1 MKSVQ
6 AATMY
11 SDRRKELVERVKETM
26 PQAVNGGVIILFAGF
41 EQSRLVFKQESS
53 FYYFTGITEPGVV
66 AVIDLNGT
74 STLWIPNCGS
84 EREKW
89 MSSALN
95 TSLEHAQKLGF
106 NAIKHLGSECV
117 GYQFYPMFPRQEY
130 DYLLAILQGHAVAQT
145 PIFTLMPANPKE
157 YGEQRLLLERLKG
170 FVPELSKAL
179 VDISPVVAAMR
190 RTKDFKEIELIYKA
204 IELTSMAQEVAAQT
218 ITQGA
223 LECEVQA
230 GIEYIFTGSAARPAF
245 PSIVASGKN
254 GTILHYHDN
263 TAEMKNGDLVVVDIG
278 AEANYYCADIT
289 RTYPV
294 SGTFTKRQRE
304 LYELVL
310 ETQEY
315 IASIAKPGYWLSNK
329 EHSDKSLN
337 HLAKAYLEERGY
349 GKYFTHGIGH
359 YLGLDVHD
367 VGDYATPLQ
376 PGDVITIEPGIY
388 IPEEGIGIRIEDDYW
403 IVEDGAECL
412 SEYIP
417 KAAKDIEAL
426 MQEFAAQRKK

>member
-1 MKSVQ
+1 MNVRG
-6 AATMY
+6 ATSY
-11 SDRRKELVERVKETM
+11 SDRRKELIERVKEM
-26 PQAVNGGVIILFAGF
+26 PQARNGGVIVLFAGF
-41 EQSRLVFKQESS
+41 EQSRLLFRQESS
-53 FYYFTGITEPGVV
+53 FYYYTGITEPGVV
-66 AVIDLNGT
+66 AVLNLDGS
-74 STLWIPNCGS
+74 STLWIPNCGN

-89 MSSALN
+89 M
-95 TSLEHAQKLGF
+95 TSVLTPSDEHAQKLSF
-106 NAIKHLGSECV
+106 TEIKHLGSQCV

-130 DYLLAILQGHAVAQT
+130 EYLLAILQGYAVAKT
-145 PIFTLMPANPKE
+145 PIFTLVPANAKE
-157 YGEQRLLLERLKG
+157 YSEQRLLLERLKI
-170 FVPELSKAL
+170 FLPAL
-179 VDISPVVAAMR
+179 ADIVVDISPLVASMR
-190 RTKDFKEIELIYKA
+190 RPKDFKEIEFIYKA
-204 IELTSMAQEVAAQT
+204 IELTSMAQEIAAQT
-218 ITQGA
+218 IAPGA

-230 GIEYIFTGSAARPAF
+230 GIEYIFTGSGARAAF

-254 GTILHYHDN
+254 GTVLHYHDN
-263 TAEMKNGDLVVVDIG
+263 NAEIQKGDLVIVDIG
-278 AEANYYCADIT
+278 AEYNYYCADIT

-294 SGTFTKRQRE
+294 SGTFTERQRE
-304 LYELVL
+304 LYDLVL

-329 EHSDKSLN
+329 EHPDMSLN
-337 HLAKAYLEERGY
+337 HLAKKYLQERGY
-349 GKYFTHGIGH
+349 DKYFPHGIGH

-367 VGDYATPLQ
+367 VGDYATPLR

-417 KAAKDIEAL
+417 KAARDIEAL